1 MSPTMENL
9 SRMLKILYDF
19 PNDLYVDA
27 YDVQT
32 ERNANAAPEE
42 NPIERLVS
50 RVANWL
56 PGNTI

>member
-1 MSPTMENL
+1 MENL

-32 ERNANAAPEE
+32 ERNANAAPEK
-42 NPIERLVS
+42 NPVKRLVS

>member
-1 MSPTMENL
+1 MTSL
-9 SRMLKILYDF
+9 W
-19 PNDLYVDA
+19 NDLYVDTD
-27 YDVQT
+27 DVQT

-42 NPIERLVS
+42 NPIEWLVS